1 MSTIVCG
8 GKLNWALCGFVQVVS
23 EAGVAWGCVGAEG
36 WTVADQEG
44 PVVLAASVE
53 DGEVTVAVASEG
65 VVEWT
70 EGDSEGV
77 AGEDHRWTEEEEW
90 GEEEWAGPQA
100 RWI

>member
-36 WTVADQEG
+36 WTVAGQEG
-44 PVVLAASVE
+44 LEASVE
-53 DGEVTVAVASEG
+53 DGEVTVAVDSG
-65 VVEWT
+65 DVVEWT
-70 EGDSEGV
+70 EGDSEGL
-77 AGEDHRWTEEEEW
+77 AGEDRLWTEEEEW
-90 GEEEWAGPQA
+90 GEEEWGGPQA